1 MKKNEIMNFKVTE
14 EEKKRIKEMAS
25 LKGQDISTFIRESI
39 FEDGWEVE
47 SKINKGLDRLSKYQ
61 EDMLTNM
68 MNNTILIRHLVDKS
82 GDTELIKKAQ
92 ETVKQWKDKRYTYEE
107 A

>member
-1 MKKNEIMNFKVTE
+1 MKRNEIMNFKVTE
-14 EEKKRIKEMAS
+14 EEKKRIKQMAGS
-25 LKGQDISTFIRESI
+25 KGQDISTFIRESI
-39 FEDGWEVE
+39 FEGGVEAE
-47 SKINKGLDRLSKYQ
+47 SKSHNESDKLSKYQ
-61 EDMLTNM
+61 EDMLTNT

-92 ETVKQWKDKRYTYEE
+92 ETVRQWKEKRYIQEE